1 MCQVCWYD
9 LELPEDYLISAACIY
24 KSIQNKYLT
33 YQSVQGEDNVIVH
46 KVLVFGKKLILTI
59 CCTSHFNDTNTL
71 IATQR
76 VNKST
81 V

>member
-24 KSIQNKYLT
+24 KSMQNKYLT
-33 YQSVQGEDNVIVH
+33 YQNVQGEDNVIMQ
-46 KVLVFGKKLILTI
+46 KVFVFGKKLLLTI

-76 VNKST
+76 VNKPT

>member
-1 MCQVCWYD
+1 MRQAHWHN
-9 LELPEDYLISAACIY
+9 LELLEDYLISAACIY

-46 KVLVFGKKLILTI
+46 KVLVFGKKILLTI
-59 CCTSHFNDTNTL
+59 CCTTHFNDTNTL

-76 VNKST
+76 VNKPT